1 MDEMATAMG
10 TSKSI
15 VYRYFTD
22 KAGLQGAVGAAVLAE
37 LAEAFSHAVEGVGPP
52 RDRLR
57 AMVEVY
63 ILMAARS
70 ENVYRFVT
78 RIESDTASI
87 STFITQVQRYV
98 ARLLRQV
105 LAENDGDLRL
115 AVPWAAGVVGF
126 VRGTGEQWL
135 AAEPGQ
141 RLDPQTL
148 IDLITDWIWAGT
160 AARTPPFTTAPAL
173 ED

>member
-1 MDEMATAMG
+1 MDDMATAMG

-22 KAGLQGAVGAAVLAE
+22 KAGLQAAVGSTVLAE
-37 LAEAFSHAVEGVGPP
+37 LAQAFSAAAEGAGPP

-57 AMVEVY
+57 AMVDVY
-63 ILMAARS
+63 ISMATRS
-70 ENVYRFVT
+70 ANVYRFVT
-78 RIESDTASI
+78 RIETDTGSI
-87 STFITQVQRYV
+87 STFVTRVQGYL

-105 LAENDGDLRL
+105 LAENDADLRL

-126 VRGTGEQWL
+126 VRGAGEQWL
-135 AAEPGQ
+135 AADPAQ
-141 RLDPQTL
+141 RLEPQHL
-148 IDLITDWIWAGT
+148 VDLITDWIWAGT
-160 AARTPPFTTAPAL
+160 SAQIPPFTTAPDQ